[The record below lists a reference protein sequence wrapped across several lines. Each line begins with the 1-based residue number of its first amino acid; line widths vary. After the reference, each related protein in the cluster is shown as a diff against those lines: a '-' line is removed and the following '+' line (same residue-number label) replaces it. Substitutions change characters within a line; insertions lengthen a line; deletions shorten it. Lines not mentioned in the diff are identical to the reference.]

1 MERRGVSD
9 LFRALVPVGT
19 VEAVRQEYEV
29 FRTAGGDYLVFS
41 RSSRGTSSFH
51 MTMIDAAKVEALAK
65 VVGRQGVTTGSLMK
79 DGKLEEVFG
88 AGDKVATRFDL
99 LIGLYVLTA
108 MGKVEMMKEGRNLV
122 FRKKGDGA

>member
-41 RSSRGTSSFH
+41 PSSRGTSSFH